1 MKVVIQI
8 PCFNEEETLP
18 ATLAALPR
26 ELAGVDRVEWI
37 VIDDGSADR
46 TAEVARAHGV
56 DHVVRMNGNQGLAR
70 AFMAGLVAAVE
81 RGADVI
87 VNTDADNQYRA
98 DDIPELIRPLTA
110 GEADIVIG
118 ARPIAAIRHFS
129 ATKRA
134 LQRIGS
140 GVVRRLSGTR
150 IRDAPSGFRA
160 FTRDAALRL
169 NVFSSYTYTLE
180 TIVQAG
186 HSNLR
191 VVDVPVRV
199 NPPTRRSRLIRS
211 IPVYLRRS
219 VADLLSTYLVYHPTK
234 LFNVLGLL
242 FLIPGLALAVRY
254 LVLASMGQGT
264 GHVQSVIASG
274 VLAIC
279 GVFMLAIGVVAR
291 LLGVNRRLLEE
302 IRYLERSRRKEG

>member
-1 MKVVIQI
+1 
-8 PCFNEEETLP
+8 
-18 ATLAALPR
+18 
-26 ELAGVDRVEWI
+26 
-37 VIDDGSADR
+37 
-46 TAEVARAHGV
+46 
-56 DHVVRMNGNQGLAR
+56 MNGNQGLAR

-254 LVLASMGQGT
+254 VVLASMGQGT